1 MNDVKSYIESGI
13 LELYVLEDVS
23 PDERLQ
29 VEQMAAEHPAIMAE
43 LRDIELAL
51 AKYAEQNAVEPSEA
65 QRSKV
70 LNSLLTNFADDSTFR
85 SKNNEDDNVVVMTP
99 TPLRKTNVYKYAFAA
114 SIALLIGSLVALNNI
129 YNKLQQSNG
138 QLLALQ
144 SQNTRFSK
152 TVSHLD
158 EQLEVFRD
166 PSYKVLKLKG
176 TQKVPTAELTIAWN
190 PVKGKVMMDMA
201 DMKLP
206 VNDNAHQ
213 YQLWALVNGKP
224 VDLGVFDK
232 AAADTIDMK
241 QMKSVALAG
250 AFAVTLEPRGGSIN
264 PTMNEMVVLGQF

>member
-29 VEQMAAEHPAIMAE
+29 VEQMAAEHPAVMAE
-43 LRDIELAL
+43 LREIELAL

-70 LNSLLTNFADDSTFR
+70 LNSLLTNFADDTTFP
-85 SKNNEDDNVVVMTP
+85 SKTNDDDNVVVLP
-99 TPLRKTNVYKYAFAA
+99 QRNTNIYKYAFAA
-114 SIALLIGSLVALNNI
+114 SITLLIGSLIALSNV
-129 YNKLQQSNG
+129 YSKLQQSNG

-144 SQNTRFSK
+144 SQNNRFSR

-166 PSYKVLKLKG
+166 PSYKLLKLKG
-176 TQKVPTAELTIAWN
+176 TQKVPSAELTVAWN
-190 PVKGKVMMDMA
+190 PNKGKVMIDMA

-206 VNDNAHQ
+206 VNDEGHQ

-224 VDLGVFDK
+224 IDLGVFDK
-232 AAADTIDMK
+232 AAVDTVDMK
-241 QMKSVALAG
+241 PMKSVALAG

-264 PTMNEMVVLGQF
+264 PTMSEMVVLGQF